1 MKLKWCDKYD
11 SKQKLVMKPIT
22 AKFDRLVEKS
32 WLKKIDAPSLS
43 HYNAFLYN
51 TMANVTLNDVSSNS
65 LYFEFSH
72 LEDSLNENLQVDWK
86 WYFLVKSLR
95 LFPNINHKMAIW
107 VKRGGPLKCVYIY
120 EILTLYL
127 VKILC
132 VYWNS
137 RAELFILK
145 MLGIKNWK
153 TPYTLM

>member
-1 MKLKWCDKYD
+1 MTL
-11 SKQKLVMKPIT
+11 SKLVMKPIT
-22 AKFDRLVEKS
+22 AKFDRLVEKT

-51 TMANVTLNDVSSNS
+51 TMANVTLNDVSSN
-65 LYFEFSH
+65 FSH
-72 LEDSLNENLQVDWK
+72 LEDSLNKNLQVDWK

-95 LFPNINHKMAIW
+95 LFANINHKMAIW

-153 TPYTLM
+153 TPYTLV

>member
-1 MKLKWCDKYD
+1 MKL
-11 SKQKLVMKPIT
+11 IT
-22 AKFDRLVEKS
+22 AKFDRVVEKS
-32 WLKKIDAPSLS
+32 WLKTINAPSLS
-43 HYNAFLYN
+43 HYNALLYN
-51 TMANVTLNDVSSNS
+51 TKANVTWNDVSFNS
-65 LYFEFSH
+65 LYFEFNRI
-72 LEDSLNENLQVDWK
+72 EDSLNENLQVDWK

-132 VYWNS
+132 VYWNC

-145 MLGIKNWK
+145 MLGIENWK
-153 TPYTLM
+153 IPWTLV

>member
-1 MKLKWCDKYD
+1 MTL
-11 SKQKLVMKPIT
+11 SKLVMKPIT

-65 LYFEFSH
+65 LYFEFI
-72 LEDSLNENLQVDWK
+72 DSLNKNLQVDWK

-107 VKRGGPLKCVYIY
+107 VKRGGPLKWVYIY

-153 TPYTLM
+153 TPYTLV

>member
-1 MKLKWCDKYD
+1 MTL
-11 SKQKLVMKPIT
+11 SKLVMKLIA

-32 WLKKIDAPSLS
+32 WLKIINAPSLS
-43 HYNAFLYN
+43 HYNALLYN
-51 TMANVTLNDVSSNS
+51 TKANVTWNDVSFNS
-65 LYFEFSH
+65 VYFEFNRI
-72 LEDSLNENLQVDWK
+72 EDSLNENLQVDWK

-132 VYWNS
+132 VYWNCS
-137 RAELFILK
+137 AELFILK
-145 MLGIKNWK
+145 MLGKENWK
-153 TPYTLM
+153 IPWTLV

>member
-11 SKQKLVMKPIT
+11 SKQTRYETNNSQVWQISRIILIKKNRRTKP
-22 AKFDRLVEKS
+22 
-32 WLKKIDAPSLS
+32 
-43 HYNAFLYN
+43 
-51 TMANVTLNDVSSNS
+51 VTLQRIDGQRHTKWCFIQFA
-65 LYFEFSH
+65 LFWIH
-72 LEDSLNENLQVDWK
+72 LEDSLNKNLQVDWK

-153 TPYTLM
+153 TPYTLV

>member
-1 MKLKWCDKYD
+1 
-11 SKQKLVMKPIT
+11 MKPIT

-72 LEDSLNENLQVDWK
+72 LEDSLNKNLQVDWK

-95 LFPNINHKMAIW
+95 LFANINHKMAIW
-107 VKRGGPLKCVYIY
+107 VKRGGGGHWNVSIFMNFNALLGKYFVCRLKLQGWTVHT
-120 EILTLYL
+120 ENARNKAL
-127 VKILC
+127 K
-132 VYWNS
+132 NS
-137 RAELFILK
+137 VHTGVR
-145 MLGIKNWK
+145 W
-153 TPYTLM
+153 

>member
-1 MKLKWCDKYD
+1 MTL
-11 SKQKLVMKPIT
+11 SKLVMKPIT

-65 LYFEFSH
+65 LYFEFSP
-72 LEDSLNENLQVDWK
+72 LEDSLNKNLQVDWK

-95 LFPNINHKMAIW
+95 LFANINHKMAIW
-107 VKRGGPLKCVYIY
+107 VKRGGATEMCLYLW
-120 EILTLYL
+120 ILTLYL
-127 VKILC
+127 VNILY
-132 VYWNS
+132 VDWNC

-145 MLGIKNWK
+145 MPGIKNWK
-153 TPYTLM
+153 TPYTLV

>member
-1 MKLKWCDKYD
+1 MTL
-11 SKQKLVMKPIT
+11 SKLVMKPIT

-132 VYWNS
+132 VYWNC

-153 TPYTLM
+153 SPYTLM